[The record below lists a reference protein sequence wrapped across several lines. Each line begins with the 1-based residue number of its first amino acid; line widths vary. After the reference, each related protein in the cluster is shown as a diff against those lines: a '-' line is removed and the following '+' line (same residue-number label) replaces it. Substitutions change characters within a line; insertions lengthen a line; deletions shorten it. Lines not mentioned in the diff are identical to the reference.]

1 MAKNKVEI
9 DVKVDDKGSTKKMAL
24 NSKKAGE
31 GLDNVARGARTADR
45 NTKGVANTS
54 ANASKNFSKMSQ
66 GMGGLVGAYATFA
79 ASVFA
84 LSAAF
89 NFLKNAADIAQLE
102 ASQVSFAQNTG
113 VQMASLT
120 TQLREASKGMLD
132 FQAAAE
138 ASAIG
143 VAKGFSAGQMN
154 EIASGALAVSNV
166 LGRNFTDSFDRLVRG
181 ISKAEPELLDELGI
195 TLRLETATKA
205 YADSLGVA
213 ADSLSTADK
222 SQAVYLE
229 TMKQLEKV
237 TSGQE
242 GVENPF
248 VKLGATFSDIA
259 MAVSG
264 AILPPLKFLANFLN
278 ENAAAAAL
286 FFGAIG
292 ISIIKNMPFVGE
304 MGNAIT
310 NFFDKQEQKAI
321 QAQKTLDNYKK
332 KLQEIK
338 QTIDQTRAKGAKG
351 IQSGAGKALKEGGG
365 DSPVLQRA
373 AAGTMKGADKT
384 NLKKALDSY
393 ERQMKNSGKVTTGI
407 FKGVSQKV
415 VQDISRSMKMAEAKT
430 KKSTFGMQ
438 RAMKRFSLET
448 TRAAAVVRKKLAP
461 ALNVAKKAANG
472 LGRAMKF
479 AMNAT
484 VILGVIQ
491 MVYDLIMTIVN
502 APTKILEAIGAVVK
516 GILSVFG
523 FIVNGVITAINYV
536 IGNIQ
541 KIPFIGKKVE
551 KIAPFDT
558 KNIKEG
564 IDGIVKGLNDA
575 SGFTAIEEGRTRS
588 LQDTE
593 ALNNIKEQAREGA
606 KVLAQTL
613 QGDVFDK
620 TDPEFDPN
628 KFSKAAANAIK
639 SSNME
644 QLMSEASAIYDP
656 VKKIGS
662 IEKQKKAYEAIAKS
676 FGDMAKLSPTI
687 GKALAE
693 GNFEGKG
700 GVKELIGDARRMT
713 NNIDGAN
720 TKLADMGTTLKG
732 ATALG
737 VRLFAEDLNKMA
749 TAAIDSANNLGL
761 TTDIK
766 EKIDEKFAE
775 KGGLDAYI
783 ATLTELETRA
793 NNIANTK
800 NQLAIDKA
808 GAVGTPKL
816 FKEQQQA
823 DFAARSAVIALSEKQ
838 LQLDNH
844 NAQLKSTMSAEEKE
858 AHAIKVAHMEREIK
872 LAEKVRDVTQEQ
884 TDELTRAGQKLGD
897 TLSSSMAKAFQSIVD
912 GTMDAKQAFGSMAQ
926 TMLQMMAKLVAEAL
940 AMQALKF
947 LFPAGSGMGDFL
959 GIHARNGGVFS
970 GGKAVQGYSAGGIA
984 KGRDSG
990 YPAILHGTEA
1000 VVPLPN
1006 GKSIPVDIHGQQG
1019 SVNNVVVNVSNEGQ
1033 TSVESKDGPGSEN
1046 LGRAIASAVQKE
1058 LQNQKRSGGILSPY
1072 GAA

>member
-31 GLDNVARGARTADR
+31 GLDSVAKGARTADR

-113 VQMASLT
+113 VQMSSLT
-120 TQLREASKGMLD
+120 TQLRSASKGMLD

-229 TMKQLEKV
+229 TMKQLEMV
-237 TSGQE
+237 TAGQE

-259 MAVSG
+259 KAVSG

-292 ISIIKNMPFVGE
+292 ISIIKNMPFIGD
-304 MGNAIT
+304 MKNSIT
-310 NFFDKQEQKAI
+310 NFFNTQDQKAI
-321 QAQKTLDNYKK
+321 QAQKTLDNYKN
-332 KLQEIK
+332 KLKEIK
-338 QTIDQTRAKGAKG
+338 QTIDQTRAKGETG
-351 IQSGAGKALKEGGG
+351 MQSGAKKALKQGGG

-393 ERQMKNSGKVTTGI
+393 ERQMKKSGKVTTGI

-430 KKSTFGMQ
+430 KKSTFGMR

-448 TRAAAVVRKKLAP
+448 TRAAAVIRKKLAP
-461 ALNVAKKAANG
+461 AMTMAGKAAKRMGKAMNM
-472 LGRAMKF
+472 AMK
-479 AMNAT
+479 AT

-491 MVYDLIMTIVN
+491 MIYDLIMTIVN
-502 APTKILEAIGAVVK
+502 APTKILGAIGAIAK
-516 GILSVFG
+516 GILNVFG
-523 FIVNGVITAINYV
+523 FIVNGIITAINFV
-536 IGNIQ
+536 IGNVQ
-541 KIPFIGKKVE
+541 KIPFVGDKID

-564 IDGIVKGLNDA
+564 IDGLVKAGNDKL
-575 SGFTAIEEGRTRS
+575 GFTAYEEKRQQG

-593 ALNNIKEQAREGA
+593 TLNSVKDDARSGA
-606 KVLAQTL
+606 AELAKTM
-613 QGDVFDK
+613 QGEVFDK
-620 TDPEFDPN
+620 TSPKFDPT
-628 KFSKAAANAIK
+628 KFGVAAANAIK
-639 SSNME
+639 TSNIE
-644 QLMSEASAIYDP
+644 QLMSNALTIKDSG
-656 VKKIGS
+656 KQ
-662 IEKQKKAYEAIAKS
+662 EKAFEAIAKS
-676 FGDMAKLSPTI
+676 FGDMAELSPTI
-687 GKALAE
+687 GKALDE
-693 GNFEGKG
+693 KNFTGKG

-713 NNIDGAN
+713 NNIEGAN

-737 VRLFAEDLNKMA
+737 VKLFAEDLNKMG
-749 TAAIDSANNLGL
+749 TAATESAEKLGL

-766 EKIDEKFAE
+766 AKIDEKFAE

-793 NNIANTK
+793 QTIADTK
-800 NQLAIDKA
+800 NNLAIDKA

-816 FKEQQQA
+816 FQEQQQA

-838 LQLDNH
+838 LELDNH
-844 NAQLKSTMSAEEKE
+844 NALLKSTMSAEEKE
-858 AHAIKVAHMEREIK
+858 NHATKVAHMEREIE

-897 TLSSSMAKAFQSIVD
+897 TLSSGMAKAFQSIVD

-947 LFPAGSGMGDFL
+947 LFPAGSSMGDFL
-959 GIHARNGGVFS
+959 GIHNRYGGVMS
-970 GGKAVQGYSAGGIA
+970 DGKKVSGYSAGGVA

-1000 VVPLPN
+1000 IVPLPN
-1006 GKSIPVDIHGQQG
+1006 GKSIPVDMQGQQG

-1033 TSVESKDGPGSEN
+1033 TSVESKNGPGSEN